1 MVQNLSPYEIYC
13 FIKNDFLGAWNSIA
27 ANPDVTIGRCN
38 FMFGRQAMSLL
49 EFAAL
54 LCKSD
59 NTHKALEDFSNEL
72 NKIEP
77 KYFTRLP
84 MPCASTRHFIL
95 PHLGDTSGDL
105 LLWSLFDLI
114 RNGLAHQYQQI
125 LVNLSDGKNFFIG
138 LTGAEFGQALNAKPV
153 RPTNHLGYHDDSD
166 GDLELTVYPDI
177 LYLDFEG
184 AINKSGLLNRGLTFQ
199 YIARPTKGE
208 RPMNGEKMTR
218 WNFDKPSLESTLVK
232 GGHLKW

>member
-1 MVQNLSPYEIYC
+1 
-13 FIKNDFLGAWNSIA
+13 
-27 ANPDVTIGRCN
+27 
-38 FMFGRQAMSLL
+38 MFGRQAMSLL
-49 EFAAL
+49 EFVAL

-59 NTHKALEDFSNEL
+59 KTHKTLRDFSNEL

-84 MPCASTRHFIL
+84 MPSASTRHFIL
-95 PHLGDTSGDL
+95 PHLGNTSGDL

-125 LVNLSDGKNFFIG
+125 VVNLSDGKNFFIG
-138 LTGAEFGQALNAKPV
+138 LTGTEFGQALNEKRV

-184 AINKSGLLNRGLTFQ
+184 AIDKSSLLNKGLTFQ
-199 YIARPTKGE
+199 YMARPTKGE
-208 RPMNGEKMTR
+208 RPMNGEKKMTR
-218 WNFDKPSLESTLVK
+218 WNFDKPSLENTLAK
-232 GGHLKW
+232 GGHLKG